1 MNIKSIIKAA
11 KLYNKSRILP
21 ILETAKLTG
30 SEMSFS
36 DLETEIVIPYAS
48 GITACVP
55 ISNLIAAWETF
66 ETPVYTLDVKEN
78 IRTVGETT
86 HTDYE
91 RTVFISQGKQ
101 TIKMV
106 TDDPENFPMERRATE
121 TTVGTIT
128 EAMMPTILEAME
140 FTSKDNLR
148 PAIMCVQLADHIAA
162 TDAHRLMYVPLE
174 KPFSKPVL
182 LLTNVIKLMDIFG
195 GDWSVT
201 VSKEGNYLVTLENA
215 ERVRITYRA
224 MDHMFPN
231 WKLVVPEMDS
241 HTAVATLDTKELR
254 KAIKIGAKFGNKY
267 TNLGTISLNGKAMYH
282 TGDADFQM
290 EYDTELTV
298 DYSQEIEIG
307 FNWKLLDGILD
318 KCGDKAKMNYFTPK
332 KAVIFEGKYLLM
344 PLM

>member
-11 KLYNKSRILP
+11 KLFNKSRVLS

-30 SEMSFS
+30 NEIAFS
-36 DLETEIVIPYAS
+36 DLETELVIPYHS

-66 ETPVYTLDVKEN
+66 EKPVYALEV
-78 IRTVGETT
+78 
-86 HTDYE
+86 TDNV

-106 TDDPENFPMERRATE
+106 TDDPDNFPKQRRATE
-121 TTVGTIT
+121 TTVGAIT
-128 EAMMPTILEAME
+128 ADMMPTVLEAME

-148 PAIMCVQLADHIAA
+148 PAMMCVQIADYIAA

-174 KPFSKPVL
+174 KPFSEPVL

-195 GDWSVT
+195 GEWSVT
-201 VSKEGNYLVTLENA
+201 VGKEGEYLVTLENA
-215 ERVRITYRA
+215 EGVRITYRA
-224 MDHMFPN
+224 MDHRFPD
-231 WKLVVPEMDS
+231 WKCVVPEVDS
-241 HTAVATLDTKELR
+241 TTAVATLDTKELR
-254 KAIKIGAKFGNKY
+254 KAIKMGAKFGNK
-267 TNLGTISLNGKAMYH
+267 TNNLCSISLNGKATYH
-282 TGDADFQM
+282 TSDVDFQM

-307 FNWKLLDGILD
+307 FNWKLLDGILA

-332 KAVIFEGKYLLM
+332 KAVIFEGKYLMM
-344 PLM
+344 PLMLSA